1 MNPETTRIGLDI
13 TQLLALGG
21 LVWGLARMSKAVDT
35 LKDVSDKAG
44 NVLSEVGAQLSEL
57 SGRVLVLEDR
67 TGRRSTDARR

>member
-13 TQLLALGG
+13 SQILAIGG

-35 LKDVSDKAG
+35 LKEVSDKAG
-44 NVLSEVGAQLSEL
+44 ELLRVVGSELADL

-67 TGRRSTDARR
+67 TGRRATDARR